1 MNIFNFLYIKTPKT
15 ASELIK
21 RYLRQYGDDAGLKR
35 NSNPLSKFFENKK
48 FEYSAE
54 HIMMTPKVIKHFYS
68 SNNKN
73 YSSLILTS
81 IREPLDR
88 MVSHY
93 YFSNLNRNQMTFDEW
108 YYDYHHGTL
117 KKLKFGWKPYDS
129 MGDREP
135 AHFDIDDYQLNY
147 IGVHN
152 PTDVFQLY
160 DFIFVSEK
168 VEEQVTLLEK
178 VLDFKIQRY
187 EGEKHINHN
196 KNYPDVI
203 EVSREIKDLFRERN
217 QRDYELYDFV
227 NQTYFGE

>member
-21 RYLRQYGDDAGLKR
+21 RYLRLYGDDAGLKR
-35 NSNPLSKFFENKK
+35 NSNSLGKFFENKD
-48 FEYSAE
+48 FGYSAE
-54 HIMMTPKVIKHFYS
+54 HIMMTPKVVKHFYS

-108 YYDYHHGTL
+108 YYDYYHENL
-117 KKLKFGWKPYDS
+117 KKLKFGWKPYET

-135 AHFDIDDYQLNY
+135 AHFDIDNYQLNY

-168 VEEQVTLLEK
+168 VEQQVTLFEK
-178 VLDFKIQRY
+178 VLDYQIQRY
-187 EGEKHINHN
+187 QGEKLINHN

-203 EVSREIKDLFRERN
+203 KVSQEIKDLFRESN
-217 QRDYELYDFV
+217 QRDYDHYDFV